1 MKEKV
6 MDKKMMRVEDEE
18 EEEERRRRR
27 RRNWRVWASESADK
41 PLVLALF
48 RGGSVVVGMTKS
60 DDMI

>member
-1 MKEKV
+1 
-6 MDKKMMRVEDEE
+6 
-18 EEEERRRRR
+18 
-27 RRNWRVWASESADK
+27 VWASESADK